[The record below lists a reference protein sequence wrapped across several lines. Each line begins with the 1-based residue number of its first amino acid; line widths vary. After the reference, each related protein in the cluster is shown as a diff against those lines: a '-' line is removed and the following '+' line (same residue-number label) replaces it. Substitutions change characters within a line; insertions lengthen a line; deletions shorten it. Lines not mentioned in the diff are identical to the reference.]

1 MTNPN
6 NGWFDDPQD
15 LALERWWDGSAWSV
29 HVRPKFTTPP
39 TPAASPA
46 PAPAPTVP
54 AGWYGDPQVAGQ
66 LRYWD
71 GATWTNHTT
80 SNYTRDTSSTT
91 AADRTYPPPTTSETV
106 APRPNTASWGPDS
119 TLASSPP
126 ESYVSSLGGA
136 VPTSSTAPFETA
148 PSDTTPD
155 APSWSQHSHETNAAP
170 VQQPWVPQPWVN
182 TDAAQVEGEYATDV
196 WSGDRQPW
204 EQPHARSFPQ
214 QSRPVPGRTTS
225 SWSEYPRNGPP
236 STAVGTFSSRLKSTQ
251 SKLIGAAVLV
261 IALIVGLQEGIS
273 EYREKRSESSEKISE
288 SSEKISESIPT
299 EDDLPFQAGDEDRV
313 AVSARD
319 GNMYDFDAV
328 YYLATAAACTDLY
341 GVVQE
346 KATIL
351 KAPTVGSVGSKERI
365 KQQSE
370 YLAATAAVYEA
381 YAAVLATIGGLDNGA
396 TINGIPLTLNYSK
409 RAELQEK
416 FERYAETNAMIA
428 EGLATASTNKEFL
441 AVLKKHGFSG
451 GPAIT
456 DYMEEA
462 RESFATSFTDNSVGI
477 LFTSELVPACDSF
490 YD

>member
-15 LALERWWDGSAWSV
+15 PTLERWWDGSAWSV

-39 TPAASPA
+39 PPDAHPA
-46 PAPAPTVP
+46 PAPVRTGP
-54 AGWYGDPQVAGQ
+54 AGWYDDPQDESQ

-71 GATWTNHTT
+71 GITWT
-80 SNYTRDTSSTT
+80 DQTT
-91 AADRTYPPPTTSETV
+91 ATMSV
-106 APRPNTASWGPDS
+106 APVRPRW
-119 TLASSPP
+119 
-126 ESYVSSLGGA
+126 
-136 VPTSSTAPFETA
+136 
-148 PSDTTPD
+148 PSKMT
-155 APSWSQHSHETNAAP
+155 QK
-170 VQQPWVPQPWVN
+170 PWVN

-204 EQPHARSFPQ
+204 EQPPARSFPQ

-225 SWSEYPRNGPP
+225 SWTEYPRNGPP
-236 STAVGTFSSRLKSTQ
+236 SAAVGTFSSRLKSTQ
-251 SKLIGAAVLV
+251 SKRIGAVVLV
-261 IALIVGLQEGIS
+261 IFLIVGLQGGIS

-341 GVVQE
+341 GVIQE

-381 YAAVLATIGGLDNGA
+381 YAAALATIGGLANGA
-396 TINGIPLTLNYSK
+396 TVNGIPLTLNYSK

-441 AVLKKHGFSG
+441 AVIKKHGFSG
-451 GPAIT
+451 SPAIA
-456 DYMEEA
+456 DYMDEA
-462 RESFATSFTDNSVGI
+462 YESFVASFTDNSVGI
-477 LFTSELVPACDSF
+477 LLTSELVPACDSF